1 MTKSIPDGE
10 IWGGGNPARKIG
22 ETDEFVKKNSSFG
35 LQLHGLNMEERKKVI
50 LNSSLKCR

>member
-1 MTKSIPDGE
+1 M
-10 IWGGGNPARKIG
+10 GGNPARKIG

>member
-10 IWGGGNPARKIG
+10 IWGGNPARKIG